1 VNMLEKQSFSNYITV
16 FLWVKHSLTHKN

>member
-1 VNMLEKQSFSNYITV
+1 MLEKQSFSNYITV